1 MQTMGAH
8 MGQAFPTVSGKGR
21 DFYLGKLRGGWNR
34 GVSEVEQSMATA
46 VQFRAMCQFIA
57 QG

>member
-1 MQTMGAH
+1 

-21 DFYLGKLRGGWNR
+21 GFYLGKLRGGWNR